1 MIEYLASDA
10 GLLLLCFV
18 LKHMGII
25 EMELYVP
32 QWLRTWLDNRVQ
44 DLPDWERL

>member
-1 MIEYLASDA
+1 MLEFLMPDV

-18 LKHMGII
+18 LKHCGVI

-32 QWLRTWLDNRVQ
+32 ACVKRWADGMVQ
-44 DLPDWERL
+44 DLPEWERL